1 MDPNRH
7 HPPPTHEEVSARAR
21 ELWHIAGA
29 PLGRDAEF
37 WLAAEARIDRERD
50 EISRALHEQTDIATA
65 A

>member
-1 MDPNRH
+1 MKTTRL
-7 HPPPTHEEVSARAR
+7 HPPPGREEIAARAR

-29 PLGRDAEF
+29 PQGRDPEF

-50 EISRALHEQTDIATA
+50 EICRELREQTDIASA